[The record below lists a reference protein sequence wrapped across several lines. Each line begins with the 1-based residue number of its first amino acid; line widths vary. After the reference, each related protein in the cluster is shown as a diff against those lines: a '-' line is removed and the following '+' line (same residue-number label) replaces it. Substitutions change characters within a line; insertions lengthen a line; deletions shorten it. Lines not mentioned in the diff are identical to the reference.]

1 MKGVLEWKGLLYR
14 ICKGSYKGS
23 INVLGSLGLGFRVI
37 IATTITVSITILTPK
52 PDPCE
57 L

>member
-1 MKGVLEWKGLLYR
+1 MEGAPLQA
-14 ICKGSYKGS
+14 CKGSYKGS
-23 INVLGSLGLGFRVI
+23 IKVLESLGLGFRVI
-37 IATTITVSITILTPK
+37 IATTISVSITILTPK